1 MNRVSKLLLSVAIL
15 ALALT
20 LAAQEVLAQQPA
32 PAYSGVYKSWQPF
45 PGTAGMD
52 ATLYLGVDGTALL
65 LEDTLSGQPPTA
77 QWGTWAPQDTVVT
90 VTLTDSALGPLPQP
104 TASALTAADRTL
116 VAAPGTPLGG
126 AQGRTFYAFD
136 ALATGQTAVPYS
148 AEAATAATGQGLAGT
163 YKGLLPSS
171 TCCGRDVTF
180 ILGTDG
186 RVTWATNSL
195 SGTPAATE
203 GGAWTQSG
211 TLLAIALTE
220 SGGQPSSAPSNLTL
234 SLENGLLRTTAA
246 DGAKADLNGAVF
258 YRLEG
263 LANTVPAA
271 PGTPVPA
278 VPPITSTVTAPIT
291 TPVSAPE
298 AGTPPAATL
307 APPAATAPEVA
318 ILPTLPYTPVFATT
332 PCPFP
337 VPAGEVEGETLVC
350 GQLTVPEVRSQP
362 DAATVQVFVTILK
375 SRFEPQP
382 APVVVLMGPAGAS
395 ATETRSSFLAWPAR
409 SYRDIILV
417 DGRGAGY
424 STPSLACA
432 EVAQGTTPVD
442 AAAIAACFAR
452 LNQDGRSLAGY
463 RSTEQAADIADLART
478 LEAPA
483 LDLYGRGEGAR
494 LAHLVADRYPQL
506 VRTLVLDGPAPLLAS
521 PLETPLIRFEL
532 LKKVLRECAADA
544 ECALAYPD
552 LARRLDALVAQL
564 DATPGAEYGTGAQLL
579 ELLLRT
585 LETEGGKRI
594 PALITALYR
603 ADTAQACALVPG
615 TGCPPPPTPGAEDT
629 AAAPPTAPKLAA
641 TRSFTV
647 TGPVVPASLLTL
659 GAAYSQYCAEE
670 APQYTAGDLARIGAR
685 LPVSLSVSLTQPLS
699 DLLTIC
705 QAWTV
710 PPAAAADRVA
720 LAPAVPTLVMGGTHD
735 PASPPA
741 WARRAAAGDDA
752 VLRLF
757 PGRGRITEPADWA
770 CLGELVEAFLNRPD
784 RAPNPSCYR
793 RLHQAFSLPE

>member
-15 ALALT
+15 AIALT
-20 LAAQEVLAQQPA
+20 LAAQEAQAQQPA
-32 PAYSGVYKSWQPF
+32 PAFSGVYKSWQPF

-104 TASALTAADRTL
+104 TAAALTAADRTL
-116 VAAPGTPLGG
+116 VAAPGSPLGG

-136 ALATGQTAVPYS
+136 ALASGQTAVPYS
-148 AEAATAATGQGLAGT
+148 VEAATAATGQGLAGT

-180 ILGTDG
+180 ILGADG

-195 SGTPAATE
+195 SGTPAVTE

-211 TLLAIALTE
+211 NLIAIALTE
-220 SGGQPSSAPSNLTL
+220 SGGQPSTAPSNLTL
-234 SLENGLLRTTAA
+234 NLENGLLRATAA

-263 LANTVPAA
+263 LANTA
-271 PGTPVPA
+271 PGAPAIPAPA
-278 VPPITSTVTAPIT
+278 VPPVTSNVTATITAPI
-291 TPVSAPE
+291 SAPE
-298 AGTPPAATL
+298 AGAPPATTL
-307 APPAATAPEVA
+307 APPAAVAPEVA
-318 ILPTLPYTPVFATT
+318 ILPTLPYTPIFATA

-350 GQLTVPEVRSQP
+350 GQLTVPEVRNQP
-362 DAATVQVFVTILK
+362 GAATVQVFVTILK

-409 SYRDIILV
+409 SHRDIILV

-432 EVAQGTTPVD
+432 EVAQGATPVD
-442 AAAIAACFAR
+442 AAAVAACFAR
-452 LNQDGRSLAGY
+452 LNQDGRNLAGY

-494 LAHLVADRYPQL
+494 LATLVADRYPQL
-506 VRTLVLDGPAPLLAS
+506 VRALVLDGPAPLPAS
-521 PLETPLIRFEL
+521 PLETPLVRFG
-532 LKKVLRECAADA
+532 VLQAIVRDCAADL

-552 LARRLDALVAQL
+552 LTSRLDVVLARL
-564 DATPGAEYGTGAQLL
+564 DATPGVEYGTGAQLV

-585 LETEGGKRI
+585 SETEGGKRI

-603 ADTAQACALVPG
+603 EDIAQACTLAPG
-615 TGCPPPPTPGAEDT
+615 AGCTPPPPTAEE
-629 AAAPPTAPKLAA
+629 AAPAPLTVPKLAA
-641 TRSFTV
+641 TRSFTI

-670 APQYTAGDLARIGAR
+670 APQYTAGDLERIGAR

-720 LAPAVPTLVMGGTHD
+720 LAPSVPTLVVGGTHD
-735 PASPPA
+735 PAAPPA

-770 CLGELVEAFLNRPD
+770 CLGDLVDAFLNRPD
-784 RAPNPSCYR
+784 RTPNPGCYR
-793 RLHQAFSLPE
+793 RLHESYALPE